1 VLLNFF
7 KGKKFLFSGVE
18 HSYYD
23 GGLKHLA
30 EYMETP
36 NTEKKYNHQ
45 TLGAKVKSQKG
56 NSPDHQLRFLRN

>member
-1 VLLNFF
+1 VLLNFL
-7 KGKKFLFSGVE
+7 KSFSGVE

-23 GGLKHLA
+23 GGLKHLT

-56 NSPDHQLRFLRN
+56 NSPNH

>member
-1 VLLNFF
+1 VLLIFLL
-7 KGKKFLFSGVE
+7 KKKLFSGVE

-23 GGLKHLA
+23 GGLKHLS

-36 NTEKKYNHQ
+36 NTEKKNNHQ

-56 NSPDHQLRFLRN
+56 NSPDH

>member
-7 KGKKFLFSGVE
+7 KEKFFCSGVE

-36 NTEKKYNHQ
+36 NTEKKHNNQ